1 MEGENIQQR
10 SDQSGKGKIVIIRD
24 DEKIEVE
31 IREIIRVK
39 PQDFK
44 ALKDSFEEWSSLWG
58 N

>member
-1 MEGENIQQR
+1 MESENLQQG
-10 SDQSGKGKIVIIRD
+10 SDQSGKSKIIIVRD

-44 ALKDSFEEWSSLWG
+44 ALKDSFEEWSNLWG